1 MFRKLLLGT
10 SAVFALWTGLDFFFH
25 GLVLGEYYKET
36 AHLWRTI
43 EDAKMVLN
51 SVVVL
56 VSSFMFTLIYTILVN
71 PKGMRTGLV
80 YGILFG
86 VAAGMT
92 LGYGA
97 YAFMPVPYFMAF
109 IWTVTGLVEG
119 IAGGAAVGLLVKNDS
134 SDEV

>member
-10 SAVFALWTGLDFFFH
+10 SAVFAVWTGLDFFFH

-36 AHLWRTI
+36 AHLWRPT

-56 VSSFMFTLIYTILVN
+56 VSSFVFTLIFTVLVH
-71 PKGMRTGLV
+71 PKGMGVGLI
-80 YGILFG
+80 YGALFG
-86 VAAGMT
+86 AAAGMT
-92 LGYGA
+92 QGYGA

-109 IWTVTGLVEG
+109 IWTMTGLVEG
-119 IAGGAAVGLLVKNDS
+119 LAGGAAVGLLVR
-134 SDEV
+134 DEA

>member
-10 SAVFALWTGLDFFFH
+10 SAVFAVWTGLDFFFH

-36 AHLWRTI
+36 AHLWRPT
-43 EDAKMVLN
+43 EEAKMVLN
-51 SVVVL
+51 SIVVL

-71 PKGMRTGLV
+71 PKGMRIGLI
-80 YGILFG
+80 YGVLFG

-119 IAGGAAVGLLVKNDS
+119 IAGGAAVGLLVKDDS
-134 SDEV
+134 TDEG